1 MGYHTSLNLKSDEAY
16 RLAKELAER
25 TGTSMTAAV
34 IDALRERLKHARKK
48 ETEAEFVERIMAIV
62 KGARQEWS
70 EPYLSA
76 DHDDLLYDEHGL
88 PRDC

>member
-34 IDALRERLKHARKK
+34 IDALRERLKHVKK
-48 ETEAEFVERIMAIV
+48 ETEAEFVERIMAI
-62 KGARQEWS
+62 GRAAAAELTEEERSFDYNEM
-70 EPYLSA
+70 
-76 DHDDLLYDEHGL
+76 LYNEQGL

>member
-25 TGTSMTAAV
+25 TGKTMTAAV
-34 IDALRERLKHARKK
+34 IEALREQLARMKK
-48 ETEAEFVERIMAIV
+48 ESEAEFVERILAIGRGCR
-62 KGARQEWS
+62 KEWK
-70 EPYLSA
+70 EPYRSV
-76 DHDDLLYDEHGL
+76 DHGDLLYDERGL